1 MEKQEIQKIRDYPVM
16 KSNEMIQNTSFLL
29 DKQEYNLL
37 QFIIS
42 KIKPEDTEIKP
53 ITLSL
58 LEYCNLC
65 NIQSKGSNYDDIK
78 SSLKALAD
86 KSVWFKAEDGGEQL
100 VRWIEDPYVNKGD
113 GIVKVELKKIWH
125 KHLLELK
132 EYYTRIDMNVIIP
145 MKSIYGKRMYELLM
159 SYLMNPN
166 GTYSKTF
173 ELTELKEKM
182 LGKEEAQIK
191 YKDYKNF
198 KAKVIKPAL
207 KDIENYGIL
216 DIEMKEKKYGKSV
229 GELQFIIKVKDIKER
244 LLAGQLSM
252 NFFEEKV

>member
-1 MEKQEIQKIRDYPVM
+1 MTRQEIEVSRNYPVM
-16 KSNEMIQNTSFLL
+16 KSNEMIQNSSFLL

-42 KIKPEDTEIKP
+42 KIKPEDKEIKA
-53 ITLSL
+53 IDLSIA
-58 LEYCNLC
+58 EYCKIC
-65 NIQSKGSNYDDIK
+65 NIKPKGDNYEDIK

-86 KSVWFKAEDGGEQL
+86 KSVWFKTEDGGEQL

-132 EYYTRIDMNVIIP
+132 DYYTRINMTDIIP
-145 MKSIYGKRMYELLM
+145 MKSVYGKRLYELLM
-159 SYLMNPN
+159 SFLLNKN
-166 GTYSKTF
+166 GSYVKTF
-173 ELTELKEKM
+173 TVQEMKEKL
-182 LGKEEAQIK
+182 LGKEEAKTK
-191 YKDYKNF
+191 YLEYRDF
-198 KAKVIKPAL
+198 KRRVIKPAL
-207 KDIENYGIL
+207 KDMENYGIL
-216 DIEMKEKKYGKSV
+216 CIEVKEKKQGRAV
-229 GELQFIIKVKDIKER
+229 GELQFSIKVKDIRER